1 MIRRLLAPALFALFA
16 ALGPAPALRAQDNA
30 TLVADSV
37 RLEGERRLVAEGNVE
52 VFHDGTRLTA
62 SRILYDGATDRLQIE
77 GPLRYS
83 DGSDFVLLGDSA
95 DLDRT
100 LTDGILTSARLVLA
114 EQFQVAAPQAERI
127 DGRFTQLSRAVA
139 SSCQVCPNRPTP
151 LWEIRARRVTHDREG
166 GQIYFEGAQ
175 FRVAG
180 LPIAYLPRLRLPDS
194 SVDRVRGFLIPELK
208 ITSLLGTGLKL
219 PWFLPIGIDRDLTF
233 TPYVA
238 SNTRTLDLRYRQ
250 AFRNG
255 SLTLTGAVS
264 QDDLRDGLRGYIAA
278 TGAFSLPRGFGLS
291 FESTLTSDRAY
302 LSDYDISDE
311 DRLPTRIVLSRV
323 RRDELIASDVIFYRS
338 LREGAAAEDVPLVL
352 GTAEWVRRFDG
363 PGPGRGGLRFSASGI
378 GYDGN
383 PAVPGSRRDTLR
395 LTAQA
400 DWRADV
406 VLRNGMVVSGLADLA
421 LDGFAIGD
429 DPAYPSTVTRALPT
443 LAAELRWP
451 LARTEASG
459 AVQVLEPV
467 AQLIWAPDDLPDVP
481 NVDST
486 VVEFGEGNL
495 FTFSRF
501 PGSDLRELGPRANL
515 GLTWTRID
523 PEGWSARIGGGR
535 VFRSDDLGQFSATS
549 GLAGLRSDWLLAA
562 QVDTGTGLRLT
573 NRALLGEEFG
583 IVRDELRMDWT
594 GARTNFAAS
603 YIWIEAEPAENRP
616 EDSAEFFLD
625 GGFSLTDNWTGS
637 LEARYDFSAA
647 RVADAGLGLR
657 YDNECVGLGLSLSRR
672 FTSSASVEPNTEVA
686 LQVALN
692 GFGTGNDGRR
702 YRKSCGF

>member
-1 MIRRLLAPALFALFA
+1 MARPRLAAALLALL
-16 ALGPAPALRAQDNA
+16 LGLVPAPALRAQENA

-52 VFHDGTRLTA
+52 VFHGSTRLTA
-62 SRILYDGATDRLQIE
+62 SRILYDGTTDRLQIE

-83 DGSDFVLLGDSA
+83 DGTDFVILGDSA
-95 DLDRT
+95 ELDRD
-100 LTDGILTSARLVLA
+100 LANGILQSARMVLA

-127 DGRFTQLSRAVA
+127 DGRYTQLSRAVA
-139 SSCQVCPNRPTP
+139 SSCQVCPDRPTP
-151 LWEIRARRVTHDREG
+151 LWEIRAQRVTHDRDG

-180 LPIAYLPRLRLPDS
+180 LPVAYLPRLRLPDAT
-194 SVDRVRGFLIPELK
+194 VDRARGFLRPELK
-208 ITSLLGTGLKL
+208 ITSLLGTGMKL

-238 SNTRTLDLRYRQ
+238 TGTRTLGLRYRQ

-255 SLTLTGAVS
+255 SLRFTGAVS
-264 QDDLRDGLRGYIAA
+264 QDDLRDGLRAYIEADGRFA
-278 TGAFSLPRGFGLS
+278 LPRGYALR
-291 FESTLTSDRAY
+291 FESTLVSDRAY
-302 LSDYDISDE
+302 LSDYDISTA
-311 DRLPTRIVLSRV
+311 DRLPTRVDLSRV
-323 RRDELIASDVIFYRS
+323 RRDELIASSLIFYRS

-352 GTAEWVRRFDG
+352 GTAEWERRFDG
-363 PGPGRGGLRFSASGI
+363 PGPGRGGLRFEAAGLA
-378 GYDGN
+378 YDGS
-383 PAVPGSRRDTLR
+383 PRVPGTRRDSLR

-421 LDGFAIGD
+421 LDGYLIGD
-429 DPAYPSTVTRALPT
+429 DPAYDSTVTRALPAV
-443 LAAELRWP
+443 AAELRWP
-451 LARTEASG
+451 LARTEATG

-467 AQLIWAPDDLPDVP
+467 AQLIWAPDELPDVP

-515 GLTWTRID
+515 GLTWSRID
-523 PEGWSARIGGGR
+523 PNGWSARIGGGR
-535 VFRSDDLGQFSATS
+535 VFRAEDLGQFSATS
-549 GLAGLRSDWLLAA
+549 GLAGKRSDWLLAA
-562 QVDTGTGLRLT
+562 QVDTGTGLQIT

-583 IVRDELRMDWT
+583 VVRDELRLDWN
-594 GARTNFAAS
+594 GRRSNLSAS

-616 EDSAEFFLD
+616 KDSAEFYLD
-625 GGFSLTDNWTGS
+625 GAVTLRENWTGS
-637 LEARYDFSAA
+637 LEARYDFDAG

-657 YDNECVGLGLSLSRR
+657 YTNECVDLGLSLSRR
-672 FTSSASVEPNTEVA
+672 FTSSASVEPNTDVA
-686 LQVALN
+686 LEIALN